1 MSSIAGFF
9 QPNAGYAKENA
20 FCIKT
25 IHDMSQALIH
35 RGPDEQSFYY
45 CADGACN
52 QNFLLAGYIP
62 GTFPHQIQPLTLTH
76 KGNTYTMLL
85 DGCITNVETLALE
98 LEIRQI
104 STNEMSME

>member
-9 QPNAGYAKENA
+9 QPNTIYSKENE

-45 CADGACN
+45 FPQGALN

-62 GTFPHQIQPLTLTH
+62 GTFHHQIQPLT
-76 KGNTYTMLL
+76 KKYKDNTYTLL
-85 DGCITNVETLALE
+85 VDGF
-98 LEIRQI
+98 I
-104 STNEMSME
+104 SNPES

>member
-9 QPNAGYAKENA
+9 QPNTVYSKENE

-45 CADGACN
+45 FPQGAFN
-52 QNFLLAGYIP
+52 QNYLLAGYIP
-62 GTFPHQIQPLTLTH
+62 GPFSHKMQPVTLQWQ
-76 KGNTYTMLL
+76 GNSYTLL
-85 DGCITNVETLALE
+85 FDGF
-98 LEIRQI
+98 RI
-104 STNEMSME
+104 SF